1 MPETLTS
8 RERILR
14 ALNHE
19 EPDRVPMDL
28 GSTHDSS
35 IVVEGYERLKAH
47 FGVSSKTEIMQR
59 MTRAAMV
66 DEAVLQKL
74 GIDTRAV
81 ILGSPTRG
89 VAAELGPRA
98 YRDMWGV
105 DRVHPEGS
113 YYYDQRTAPL
123 SGSITMADV
132 SRYPWPDPEDPGLL
146 SGMRERLNWIR
157 THTDAAAILTLPAP
171 FVHLTQFIRGFEGW
185 YTDFILGVDV
195 LEALFDAV
203 LEVTLRIAER
213 ELKLL
218 GPEVDVVRCGDDLG
232 GQTGLQISYDHYAR
246 FIKPRHAKF
255 FRKVKEMTP
264 AKLMFHSCGSIV
276 DILDDLVDI
285 GVDIINPVQVTA
297 RGMDPAFLKK
307 KYGSK
312 LVFWGGTDS
321 QKTMPF
327 GSVEDVHKMVATL
340 IETLAPGGGFVFSS
354 CHNIQPD
361 VSLEKVLAMFNHA
374 REYVPSWT
382 RQ

>member
-8 RERILR
+8 RERVLK

-28 GSTHDSS
+28 GGTHDSS

-59 MTRAAMV
+59 MTRAVMV
-66 DEAVLQKL
+66 DEEVLRKL
-74 GIDTRAV
+74 AIDTRAI
-81 ILGSPTRG
+81 ILGAPTRG
-89 VAAELGPRA
+89 LAAELGPGA

-105 DRVHPEGS
+105 ERFQPEGS
-113 YYYDQRTAPL
+113 YYYDQRAAPL
-123 SGSITMADV
+123 AGSTTMADV
-132 SRYPWPDPEDPGLL
+132 ARYPWPDPEDPGLL
-146 SGMRERLNWIR
+146 SGMRERLDWIR
-157 THTDAAAILTLPAP
+157 THTNAAAVLTLPAP
-171 FVHLTQFIRGFEGW
+171 FVHLTQFVRGFEGW
-185 YTDFILGVDV
+185 YMDFILGTNV

-203 LEVTLRIAER
+203 LEITLRIAER
-213 ELKLL
+213 ELEAF
-218 GPEVDVVRCGDDLG
+218 GSEVDVVRCGDDLG
-232 GQTGLQISYDHYAR
+232 GQSGLQVSYEHYRR
-246 FIKPRHAKF
+246 FIKPRLARF
-255 FRKVKEMTP
+255 FLRVHELTP

-276 DILDDLVDI
+276 DILDDLVEI

-307 KYGSK
+307 KYAGK

-327 GSVEDVHKMVATL
+327 GSVEDVRKMVEDL
-340 IETLAPGGGFVFSS
+340 IETLGRGGGFVFSS

-361 VSLEKVLAMFNHA
+361 VSAEKMVAMFEHA
-374 REYVPSWT
+374 REYVPPWK
-382 RQ
+382 RA

>member
-1 MPETLTS
+1 MAETLTS
-8 RERILR
+8 RERILK

-28 GSTHDSS
+28 GGTHDSS
-35 IVVEGYERLKAH
+35 IVVEGYERLKAQ
-47 FGVSSKTEIMQR
+47 FGVTAKTEIMQR

-81 ILGSPTRG
+81 ILGSHTGG

-105 DRVHPEGS
+105 ERVHPEGS
-113 YYYDQRTAPL
+113 YYYDQRSAPL
-123 SGSITMADV
+123 SGNITVADV
-132 SRYPWPDPEDPGLL
+132 SRHPWPDPEGPGLL
-146 SGMRERLNWIR
+146 SGMRERLDWIR
-157 THTDAAAILTLPAP
+157 AHTDAAAILTLPAP

-185 YTDFILGVDV
+185 YTDFILGVEV

-213 ELKLL
+213 ELELL
-218 GPEVDVVRCGDDLG
+218 GAEVDVVRCGDDLG
-232 GQTGLQISYDHYAR
+232 GQTGLQVSYDHYLR

-255 FRKVKEMTP
+255 FRRVRELTP

-285 GVDIINPVQVTA
+285 GVEIINPVQVTA

-307 KYGSK
+307 KYAGK

-327 GSVEDVHKMVATL
+327 GTVEDIRKMVENL
-340 IETLAPGGGFVFSS
+340 IETLGRGGGFVFSS

-361 VSLEKVLAMFNHA
+361 VSPEKVVAMFGHA
-374 REYVPSWT
+374 REYAPSW
-382 RQ
+382 RRR

>member
-8 RERILR
+8 RERVLK
-14 ALNHE
+14 ALNHA

-28 GSTHDSS
+28 GGTHDSS

-47 FGVSSKTEIMQR
+47 FGVTSDTRIMQR
-59 MTRAAMV
+59 MTRAALV

-81 ILGSPTRG
+81 IPGSPTRG

-105 DRVHPEGS
+105 ERVHPEGS

-123 SGSITMADV
+123 TGSVTVADV
-132 SRYPWPDPEDPGLL
+132 ARYPWPDPEDPGLL
-146 SGMRERLNWIR
+146 TGMRERLDWIR

-185 YTDFILGVDV
+185 YTDFILGTGV

-203 LEVTLRIAER
+203 LEITLRIAER
-213 ELKLL
+213 ELELL
-218 GPEVDVVRCGDDLG
+218 GGEVDVVRCGDDLG
-232 GQTGLQISYDHYAR
+232 GQTGLQISYDHYRR

-255 FRKVKEMTP
+255 FRRVRELTP

-297 RGMDPAFLKK
+297 RGMDPTVLKK
-307 KYGSK
+307 KYFGK
-312 LVFWGGTDS
+312 LVFWGGTDA

-327 GSVEDVHKMVATL
+327 GTVEDVKKMVEGL
-340 IETLAPGGGFVFSS
+340 IETLGRGGGFVFSS

-361 VSLEKVLAMFNHA
+361 VSAEKVAAMFGHA
-374 REYVPSWT
+374 REYKPAWASM
-382 RQ
+382 